1 LASKTLSKTSFIWE
15 HKCESKADTG
25 IKLKVDTH
33 RTLAASVKNPIP
45 GYGSY
50 LFGVNVNDFGGAN
63 RFSYGLQLD
72 LNL

>member
-1 LASKTLSKTSFIWE
+1 MASNTLANTSFIWE

-33 RTLAASVKNPIP
+33 RTLAASIKNAIT
-45 GYGSY
+45 GYGTY
-50 LFGVNVNDFGGAN
+50 IFGVNIHEFGGAN

>member
-1 LASKTLSKTSFIWE
+1 MATKNIVNTSFIWD

-25 IKLKVDTH
+25 VKLKADIN
-33 RTLAASVKNPIP
+33 RNFAASVKNSIP
-45 GYGSY
+45 GYGNY
-50 LFGVNVNDFGGAN
+50 LFGVNIHDFGGAN